1 MSSFNLAKNSLTSI
15 NTLVSTL
22 NYVPS
27 FGEHGKQILE
37 PLICMIRLAILYYK
51 DENTKISICN
61 NRINY
66 QTFTIFQGAMR
77 WSNGDKR
84 SDLHNLYEPIRKAL
98 KWYDIND
105 EKISFIFKQ
114 SIGGLYSLINTY
126 KNDNTNNSNLVCHSL
141 SYYIDIIKKS
151 LDNSVFKQNEE
162 NSNIDDNKNSNLGD
176 NKNNNHNNQNNN
188 KNNNHQNNNEIDSN
202 HQSKKKKKKKKN
214 KSQPIEIQSSEI
226 NDRKIN
232 IMPKIDEESNDTL
245 HCESDTDSEDDNF
258 YMNTHRRRKLKKD
271 KDKLSKIWS
280 SKEIDIIYHILVLI
294 NLKKKTGDDYLYLLE
309 AIECILND
317 KDIRVYNII
326 QKISTSLDK

>member
-84 SDLHNLYEPIRKAL
+84 SDLHNLYEPIKKAL

-105 EKISFIFKQ
+105 DKIYFIFKQ
-114 SIGGLYSLINTY
+114 SIGGLYSLVNTY
-126 KNDNTNNSNLVCHSL
+126 KNENTDNSNLVCHSL

-151 LDNSVFKQNEE
+151 LDSKNNVNINIENTQKQNE
-162 NSNIDDNKNSNLGD
+162 NQNQ
-176 NKNNNHNNQNNN
+176 NQNNN
-188 KNNNHQNNNEIDSN
+188 TEIQIQYNNNKNTDNNHQN
-202 HQSKKKKKKKKN
+202 KKKKKN
-214 KSQPIEIQSSEI
+214 KKKKSQPIPIQQSSENNQNYNTII
-226 NDRKIN
+226 NDKKIK
-232 IMPKIDEESNDTL
+232 IMPIIDEENNDII
-245 HCESDTDSEDDNF
+245 HSESESEDDNF
-258 YMNTHRRRKLKKD
+258 YMNTYRRRKIKKD
-271 KDKLSKIWS
+271 KDKLSKIWN

-294 NLKKKTGDDYLYLLE
+294 DLKKKNGDDYIYLLD

-317 KDIRVYNII
+317 KDIRVYHII
-326 QKISTSLDK
+326 QKLSTSLDK

>member
-1 MSSFNLAKNSLTSI
+1 MSSFNLAKNSITSI
-15 NTLVSTL
+15 NTIVSSL

-66 QTFTIFQGAMR
+66 QTFTILQGAMR
-77 WSNGDKR
+77 WTNGDKR

-105 EKISFIFKQ
+105 EKIYFIFQQ

-151 LDNSVFKQNEE
+151 LESVSKQD
-162 NSNIDDNKNSNLGD
+162 SDS
-176 NKNNNHNNQNNN
+176 KNNVNINLNDNQNNQNQNNNNQNNIN
-188 KNNNHQNNNEIDSN
+188 QNNQNNDIDSN
-202 HQSKKKKKKKKN
+202 NQSKKKKKKKKN
-214 KSQPIEIQSSEI
+214 KSQPIQIQPSET

-232 IMPKIDEESNDTL
+232 IMPKIDEESNDIL
-245 HCESDTDSEDDNF
+245 HCETDTDSEDDNF
-258 YMNTHRRRKLKKD
+258 YMNTHRRRKFKKD

-294 NLKKKTGDDYLYLLE
+294 DLKKKNGDDYIYLLE

>member
-1 MSSFNLAKNSLTSI
+1 MSSFDLAKNSLTSI

-151 LDNSVFKQNEE
+151 LDNSVSKQSDGD
-162 NSNIDDNKNSNLGD
+162 SNIGDNQNNNLDDNKNSNLGD
-176 NKNNNHNNQNNN
+176 NQ
-188 KNNNHQNNNEIDSN
+188 NNNHQNNNEIDSN
-202 HQSKKKKKKKKN
+202 NHKNKNKKKKKKN
-214 KSQPIEIQSSEI
+214 KSQPIQIQPSET

-232 IMPKIDEESNDTL
+232 IMPKIDEESNDIL
-245 HCESDTDSEDDNF
+245 ECESNTDSEDDNF
-258 YMNTHRRRKLKKD
+258 YMNTHRRRKFKKD

-294 NLKKKTGDDYLYLLE
+294 DLKKKSGDDYIYLLD